1 MAGLGEGMVE
11 RVFVVTA
18 LALWLLLSGCASAPA
33 DEAAPAPS
41 TPGTVTASAELDCTL
56 LEAGTFFIPAPARRA
71 GWSIADR
78 IRDLG
83 YDGSR
88 DVRRRT
94 RLVNEDGYTREIV
107 EGWEGIGLRYRDPAC
122 RHRVGGSSGPG
133 D

>member
-1 MAGLGEGMVE
+1 MAGLGEGMLE

-18 LALWLLLSGCASAPA
+18 LALWVLLSGCASAPT
-33 DEAAPAPS
+33 DEAATAPA

-56 LEAGTFFIPAPARRA
+56 LEAGAFFIPAPARRA

-94 RLVNEDGYTREIV
+94 RLVNEDGYTREVV

-122 RHRVGGSSGPG
+122 RHGVGGRSSPG